1 MNDLM
6 KRRLATIL
14 VGDVVGYSSLMEAD
28 EEGTAVRIRACRAIT
43 DAEITKADGRLF
55 KEMGDAVLAEF
66 SSPINA
72 VRCAANIRDQFTI
85 AEQGK
90 DAPLKMRFGLHLAD
104 VLVDGDDLI
113 GDGVNLA
120 ARIQQA
126 AEPGTIYLSGTLFDQ
141 IRRNSPYSFDDLGK
155 QVFRNIAEPV
165 QIYRLSGELASHR
178 FQVAPTQ
185 PQPHQARRRPH
196 SLAVM
201 PLETSSG
208 DEDQSF
214 LAEGLAEDL
223 IFELGRF
230 RKLFVTALSATR
242 ALKHDQTDPQSVGER
257 LGVRYLLIGAI
268 RQLGSRMRLSLTLT
282 ETDTGTVVWN
292 DRLSLTFEELVDGID
307 ELVSRIASTV
317 LGRIEESDIAV
328 ARRMKP
334 ESMTAYEFHL
344 RGLEHHR
351 LGGVTDDNYREAVSW
366 FQRAIDADPNY
377 ARPHSMLTCAWSN
390 LPDFDLDEGIRHVE
404 RAMELDPNEPEA
416 YRIMG
421 SIKMYLGDF
430 DAARSYYEKALALS
444 PSDAYIKAKSASF
457 YTGSGEPEHSL
468 ELLDDAAELDPFLPV
483 WCVEERLIALYA
495 LNRFEEAVEIGR
507 TLPYQTRR
515 SRLYSAAS
523 RVALGDL
530 DGAQQ
535 VVREALVA
543 SPDMTTDYIRQSEF
557 YRDRAVKS
565 LLIDRLV
572 KAGLPRIRTV
582 AQAS

>member
-1 MNDLM
+1 M
-6 KRRLATIL
+6 KRRLTTIL

-28 EEGTAVRIRACRAIT
+28 EEGTAERMSACRAIAE
-43 DAEITKADGRLF
+43 AEISKAEGRLF
-55 KEMGDAVLAEF
+55 KAMGDSVLAEF
-66 SSPINA
+66 SSPVNA
-72 VRCAANIRDQFTI
+72 VRGAVGIRDNLVI
-85 AEQGK
+85 VEQ
-90 DAPLKMRFGLHLAD
+90 DRDTPFRMRFGLHLAD
-104 VLVDGDDLI
+104 VLVEGDDLI

-126 AEPGTIYLSGTLFDQ
+126 AEPGAIHLSGTLFEQ
-141 IRRNSPYSFDDLGK
+141 IRRTSPYSFDNLGMK
-155 QVFRNIAEPV
+155 SFRNIAEPV
-165 QIYRLSGELASHR
+165 QIYRLSGELGSHR
-178 FQVAPTQ
+178 FQIVATQ
-185 PQPHQARRRPH
+185 PEPHQAKRPH

-201 PLETSSG
+201 PLEMSSG

-214 LAEGLAEDL
+214 LAEGFAEDL

-242 ALKHDQTDPQSVGER
+242 ALKHDQTDPLSVGER
-257 LGVRYLLIGAI
+257 LGVRYLLTGAI

-282 ETDTGTVVWN
+282 ETDLGTVVWS
-292 DRLSLTFEELVDGID
+292 DQLSQTFAELVDGFD

-334 ESMTAYEFHL
+334 DSMTAYEFHL

-351 LGGVTDDNYREAVSW
+351 LGGVTDDNFREAISW
-366 FQRAIDADPNY
+366 FRRAIDADPNY

-390 LPDFDLDEGIRHVE
+390 LPDFDLEEGTRLVE

-421 SIKMYLGDF
+421 AIKMHLGDF
-430 DAARSYYEKALALS
+430 DAARPYHEKALALS

-457 YTGSGEPEHSL
+457 YTGSGEPERSL

-483 WCVEERLIALYA
+483 WCAEERVTALYV
-495 LNRFEEAVEIGR
+495 LDRFEEAVEVGR
-507 TLPYQTRR
+507 TLPYQTRH
-515 SRLYSAAS
+515 SRLYRAAS
-523 RVALGDL
+523 RVALGNFDRARRIV
-530 DGAQQ
+530 G
-535 VVREALVA
+535 EALA
-543 SPDMTTDYIRQSEF
+543 AAPDLTTNYIQEHEF
-557 YRDRAVKS
+557 YRDRAVKR
-565 LLIDRLV
+565 LLIDRLAE
-572 KAGLPRIRTV
+572 AGLPRFKSV